1 MFCNLDKYIVIWY
14 QSGSAQR
21 QRYEDLLATLTYCAH
36 LWVGPKKGGGDKS
49 ESGGAFREERC
60 SPRYFSRW
68 IIVLPCLTTVTDI
81 SMTGRLKMAKQNW
94 TKYRE
99 PCGKIKNPM
108 SLVLKSSYVIS
119 FTMWPKLATLVEP
132 IKHRSTF
139 MSHTDRPPTW
149 SRDSWRWIYAAFFA
163 TTACLP
169 SKCIYADWAVVGKM
183 YCCPVSNVLR
193 LQMYYSLVSNVLH
206 NTNVLL
212 RASRSKW
219 ITCSGTPC

>member
-1 MFCNLDKYIVIWY
+1 MFCNLDKYVVIWS

-108 SLVLKSSYVIS
+108 SLVSESSYVIS

-139 MSHTDRPPTW
+139 MSPCTGPQPDLGIAGGEFMQHFLPPPVIRANVFMPTGL
-149 SRDSWRWIYAAFFA
+149 SSA
-163 TTACLP
+163 
-169 SKCIYADWAVVGKM
+169 KCIAAPSQMYCVYKCITALSQMYCIIQM
-183 YCCPVSNVLR
+183 YCCAR
-193 LQMYYSLVSNVLH
+193 LAQNESL
-206 NTNVLL
+206 
-212 RASRSKW
+212 AEAP
-219 ITCSGTPC
+219 PC